1 MNPRK
6 GILRFWGVFLALL
19 ALALGVITLIHR
31 WHRVFPS
38 SEVSEVY
45 AHYENVE
52 GIDASFVKK
61 YRINDSVFVDVT
73 MLQATDSAGWKMI
86 KEEFNIFD
94 ADDLPPEERE
104 IFNTYFNQSIVLKKV
119 VPGKYNQQSDTNV
132 NNNDVIAYE
141 RAKKRVCIFHT
152 AHSTG
157 QRGTSNYIFNQ
168 MISNNTLNIKDYEE
182 KH

>member
-1 MNPRK
+1 MNPRR

-45 AHYENVE
+45 AHYENVG

-73 MLQATDSAGWKMI
+73 MLQATTDSAWNK
-86 KEEFNIFD
+86 
-94 ADDLPPEERE
+94 
-104 IFNTYFNQSIVLKKV
+104 LKKDFH
-119 VPGKYNQQSDTNV
+119 VPVIPKEYEKLFETGGV
-132 NNNDVIAYE
+132 DVW
-141 RAKKRVCIFHT
+141 RAPRDNPYSLITARSIDDYIVSVSRSTRTVCIFDT
-152 AHSTG
+152 KNDAESWAV
-157 QRGTSNYIFNQ
+157 YIDQFNT
-168 MISNNTLNIKDYEE
+168 IVN
-182 KH
+182 